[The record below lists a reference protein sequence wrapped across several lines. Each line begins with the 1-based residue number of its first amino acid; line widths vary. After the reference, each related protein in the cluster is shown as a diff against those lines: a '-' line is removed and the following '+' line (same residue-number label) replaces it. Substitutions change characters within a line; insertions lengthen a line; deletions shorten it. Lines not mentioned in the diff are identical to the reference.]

1 MMSRH
6 THIVRLF
13 LIFIFCSCPLTTSV
27 SFLTFFPASFIMTS
41 PCWGE
46 TSSKEI
52 CEKEGTYLQF
62 VNLNATGSATMIGG
76 VRIQLQD
83 ISKVPQY
90 LSKNKSIILQWGA
103 SFLVQHFL
111 DTQCP
116 AAENERIT
124 HEDFSISFSV
134 ASLSNKGCRLY
145 PMGRNEGPLHYCVH
159 PGLLQPAKL
168 GMLADGSPD
177 EAHVINVYVH
187 LLDASK
193 RRTAIIR
200 KSKDDEKTQ
209 REAALNPKRQS
220 SLGLLHRSSML
231 LQGGLTLLLCTT
243 RKGTRSCPRE
253 RPP

>member
-1 MMSRH
+1 
-6 THIVRLF
+6 
-13 LIFIFCSCPLTTSV
+13 
-27 SFLTFFPASFIMTS
+27 
-41 PCWGE
+41 
-46 TSSKEI
+46 
-52 CEKEGTYLQF
+52 
-62 VNLNATGSATMIGG
+62 MIGG

-90 LSKNKSIILQWGA
+90 LSKNKSIIILQWGA

-124 HEDFSISFSV
+124 HEDFSISFRV
-134 ASLSNKGCRLY
+134 ASLSDEGCRLN

-193 RRTAIIR
+193 RRMAIIR
-200 KSKDDEKTQ
+200 KSKNDEKMQ
-209 REAALNPKRQS
+209 REAALNPKKAKFIRAPPQEYYAAS
-220 SLGLLHRSSML
+220 RRPAPPPMHDKEGYPELPEGDAP
-231 LQGGLTLLLCTT
+231 LQW
-243 RKGTRSCPRE
+243 
-253 RPP
+253 PPTSKLPKLPPK